1 MKKTVA
7 LGLLAI
13 SAVVQANGVVP
24 ATDPLLRG
32 SIYVDLARAGDRV
45 VAVGD
50 RGHIIYSDDEGQHW
64 RQAET
69 PTSVLL
75 TAVCFA
81 DAEHG
86 WAVGHD
92 AVVLGTRD
100 GGTTWTLQYSDALDD
115 GAEAPDEALDEEALS
130 DEALYSDDLYSDD
143 LYSDDPYADE
153 GVAMVDTSG
162 APLLDVWCDSSSHAM
177 AVGGYGYMVETR
189 DGGDSWQRANRDL
202 NNADGW
208 HFYSIAPLN
217 GEPDTLFI
225 SGEKG
230 TLYRSRDRGE
240 TWAKLDSPYHGTFFG
255 TVSSDVRTLLA
266 HGLQGN
272 VWLSRDRGDT
282 WQKVSSGLRSG
293 VNAGTV
299 LSDGTL
305 VMVGNAGAVLTS
317 HDQGTMLSVQ
327 FVPGRQTISSVL
339 PRKGGGV
346 LTAGASGVRILDNIR

>member
-1 MKKTVA
+1 TRTTGARECARFDKPLLLSCSAAECRPGAGKPQGFSLSVISGLAALAEWIPMKKTVA

-100 GGTTWTLQYSDALDD
+100 GGATWVLQYSDALDD
-115 GAEAPDEALDEEALS
+115 GAEALDDEALS
-130 DEALYSDDLYSDD
+130 DEELYNDDIYSDD
-143 LYSDDPYADE
+143 LYSDDP
-153 GVAMVDTSG
+153 
-162 APLLDVWCDSSSHAM
+162 
-177 AVGGYGYMVETR
+177 
-189 DGGDSWQRANRDL
+189 
-202 NNADGW
+202 
-208 HFYSIAPLN
+208 
-217 GEPDTLFI
+217 
-225 SGEKG
+225 
-230 TLYRSRDRGE
+230 
-240 TWAKLDSPYHGTFFG
+240 
-255 TVSSDVRTLLA
+255 
-266 HGLQGN
+266 
-272 VWLSRDRGDT
+272 
-282 WQKVSSGLRSG
+282 
-293 VNAGTV
+293 
-299 LSDGTL
+299 
-305 VMVGNAGAVLTS
+305 
-317 HDQGTMLSVQ
+317 
-327 FVPGRQTISSVL
+327 
-339 PRKGGGV
+339 
-346 LTAGASGVRILDNIR
+346 